1 VYQCQFIVNPIKNE
15 IRLQVT
21 ELKNDFNLRMEY
33 LTALEITGDI
43 KKAEKELEN
52 ISRDFPDNEILKVYK
67 AEYKFKTKEQLI
79 NIWKNGHE

>member
-1 VYQCQFIVNPIKNE
+1 
-15 IRLQVT
+15 
-21 ELKNDFNLRMEY
+21 MEY